1 MEKQL
6 FEIIENNL
14 KQRISQCEEKLDH
27 ILSTDDLYNIT
38 IKEFMELQSFCK
50 QEQIDMTEIL
60 MVDLYH
66 VLGMGKLTLQQ
77 RNTFLSLV
85 NKYATYRSDMKCICT
100 MKEIS
105 DLAKLPSKSKFKLHK
120 LGDVTLESDPR
131 GPGRILEV
139 LDESSEITDY
149 REAKQMDK
157 LLISSQDTFQY
168 KSVIILGKTITCD
181 IADANELI
189 KTLAE
194 ESSVDTLIKCC
205 GKKKNYCD
213 IMWTWANDKHTQ
225 LSGVFITDVCRNNI
239 LKKLK
244 NKQAVEAIV

>member
-1 MEKQL
+1 MQKEQ

-14 KQRISQCEEKLDH
+14 KKRISQCEEKLDH
-27 ILSTDDLYNIT
+27 ILTADALTNIT
-38 IKEFMELQSFCK
+38 IKEFMELQTFCRE
-50 QEQIDMTEIL
+50 EQIDMTEIL

-77 RNTFLSLV
+77 RNTFLSLI

-105 DLAKLPSKSKFKLHK
+105 DINKLPSISKFKLHK
-120 LGDVTLESDPR
+120 LGDVTLQSAPR
-131 GPGRILEV
+131 GVGRILEV

-181 IADANELI
+181 MADAKELI

-194 ESSVDTLIKCC
+194 NSSVDTLIKCC
-205 GKKKNYCD
+205 NKKKNYCD
-213 IMWTWANDKHTQ
+213 IMWTWSNDRHTQ
-225 LSGVFITDVCRNNI
+225 LSGVFLTDVCRNNI
-239 LKKLK
+239 IKKLK
-244 NKQAVEAIV
+244 AKAQ